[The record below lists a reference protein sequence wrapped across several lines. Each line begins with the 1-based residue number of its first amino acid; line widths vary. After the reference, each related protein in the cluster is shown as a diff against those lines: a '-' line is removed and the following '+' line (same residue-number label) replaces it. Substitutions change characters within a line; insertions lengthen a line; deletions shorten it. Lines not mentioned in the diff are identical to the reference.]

1 MNTRLLVLIIGSV
14 SLSALAQLFLKLGM
28 SGQTV
33 QQALGQ
39 GGSYEAIRAIVSNL
53 HVLTG
58 LTMYGLGAAVWL
70 LVLAKVDVS
79 FAYPFVGLGFILTML
94 LGWWI
99 LAEPI
104 SAARVTGTLFV
115 ALGVY
120 LVSNS

>member
-1 MNTRLLVLIIGSV
+1 MNAKLLVLIIGSV

-28 SGQTV
+28 SDHTV

-39 GGSYEAIRAIVSNL
+39 GSSYEAIRTVVSNL
-53 HVLTG
+53 HVLAG
-58 LTMYGLGAAVWL
+58 LALYALGAAVWL

-94 LGWWI
+94 LGWLL
-99 LAEPI
+99 LAEPVG
-104 SAARVTGTLFV
+104 AARVTGTMLV

-120 LVSNS
+120 LVSTS